1 MDKRQWV
8 VYLIRCSDES
18 LYCGSTNNLKNRLET
33 HNSGKG
39 AKYTRFR
46 RPVELVGA
54 SSEMTKSGALR
65 LEYRVK
71 QVPSSRKIYELI
83 KEENEMTKNLKKNLQ
98 TINREIKALSKKV
111 DQMVVAIGKLEK
123 PKTKAVKVK
132 SVKKT
137 VAKAKP
143 LKKVAAK
150 KAPVKKVAVKKP
162 AAKKPVII
170 TAADTV
176 FGVIKRSKKGVDVS
190 TLMEKTGFNR
200 KKIYNNVKVLKKR
213 GKIKSAGKGVY
224 VKA

>member
-18 LYCGSTNNLKNRLET
+18 LYCGITNNLKSRLAA
-33 HNSGKG
+33 HNSGRG
-39 AKYTRFR
+39 AKYTRSR
-46 RPVELVGA
+46 RPVKLVGV
-54 SSEMTKSGALR
+54 SSEMTKSDTLK

-83 KEENEMTKNLKKNLQ
+83 KGENEMTKNLKKNLQ
-98 TINREIKALSKKV
+98 AVNREIKALSKKV
-111 DQMVVAIGKLEK
+111 DKMIVAVGKLEK
-123 PKTKAVKVK
+123 PKAVKAK
-132 SVKKT
+132 PAKKT

-143 LKKVAAK
+143 MKKVATK

-162 AAKKPVII
+162 AAKKPVKL

-176 FGVIKRSKKGVDVS
+176 LGVIKRYRKGVDVS
-190 TLMEKTGFNR
+190 TLMEKTGFNKR
-200 KKIYNNVKVLKKR
+200 KIYDNVKVLKKR